1 MYNKIIVALSLE
13 HGISDLALAAAR
25 RLVTVDGTITAAHVY
40 EPPNSSILVYLDEE
54 VVEKTRKKASER
66 LAERVKNEAGISSIL
81 LEGQSAGHTIT
92 EFANTHG
99 ADCIVIG
106 SHRPG
111 IKDFFL
117 GSTAARVVRHAHCSV
132 HVIRV

>member
-1 MYNKIIVALSLE
+1 MYKKVIVALSLE
-13 HGISDLALAAAR
+13 HGISDLALTVAR
-25 RLVTVDGTITAAHVY
+25 SLVSEDGAITAAHVY

-54 VVEKTRKKASER
+54 VVEKSQQRAKDK
-66 LAERVKNEAGISSIL
+66 LGDRVKDEPDITSVL
-81 LEGQSAGHTIT
+81 LEGQSAGYTIT
-92 EFANTHG
+92 EYANTHD

-111 IKDFFL
+111 VKDFFL

-132 HVIRV
+132 HVLRV

>member
-1 MYNKIIVALSLE
+1 MYNNIIVALSLE
-13 HGISDLALAAAR
+13 HGIGDLALAAAR
-25 RLVTVDGTITAAHVY
+25 RLAAADGLITAAHVY

-54 VVEKTRKKASER
+54 VVEKSRKKARER